1 MHRPV
6 LRLRSMVLQVP
17 YRVVEVN
24 PLTKKQIKWSNYKK
38 VPVIMLDDEVV
49 NDSSI
54 ILSRMACEFEDRP
67 PETTKQGWFSKAKE
81 VKFWLSCL

>member
-1 MHRPV
+1 MN
-6 LRLRSMVLQVP
+6 LQVP
-17 YRVVEVN
+17 YRIVEVN
-24 PLTKKQIKWSNYKK
+24 PLTKKQIKWSDYKK

-67 PETTKQGWFSKAKE
+67 PDTTKKGWFSKAKE
-81 VKFWLSCL
+81 VRLLLYYFYA